1 MKKTAAKGKLPPH
14 VALIILIP
22 VILVLLL
29 LNTGWL
35 QGMVPAV
42 TVYGQSYSALEFRY
56 YFYDAYYDYVNE
68 HAEHLAELGLDV
80 SKALKDQSFD
90 GEQTWQ
96 DHFKAEALTALEED
110 TLLLEAAEEAGY
122 TAQEEVQAACD
133 ARLEELRQYCVDTG
147 LKSLGDYF
155 TSYYDTGM
163 TQDLYLELYSGQIL
177 AESYRK
183 ALEEELGPSEA
194 DVEDYVA
201 ALGTAADYTADLSL
215 AYFEAEARPGVRP
228 AGAAPSGTTPRRWVR
243 PFWTAGPRWGAA
255 RSGSAPWP
263 WPIPGRRRS
272 PRTASGRTW
281 PPMTWRTRWPSGASR
296 GSRRRR
302 DRPAPRGEGLVGR
315 VLPGPGRGRTGDPG
329 QTGSVAGAVRPV
341 ARPAAGR
348 PDHRHPCAGHGHR
361 TVRRQPG

>member
-96 DHFKAEALTALEED
+96 DHFKAEALAALEED

-215 AYFEAEARPGVRP
+215 AYFEAEADRVSGQPEQRQWDNAQTLGEAFLDRWAQVGGGTERFCAMAVAYTRAEEVPQDGVWTDMAADDLEDEVAQWCFQGQP
-228 AGAAPSGTTPRRWVR
+228 AVGETALLQGEKGWWAVCYLGQGEDARAIQARQDLWQARYDQWRAQRQADRTTA
-243 PFWTAGPRWGAA
+243 THALGMAIA
-255 RSGSAPWP
+255 
-263 WPIPGRRRS
+263 
-272 PRTASGRTW
+272 
-281 PPMTWRTRWPSGASR
+281 
-296 GSRRRR
+296 
-302 DRPAPRGEGLVGR
+302 L
-315 VLPGPGRGRTGDPG
+315 
-329 QTGSVAGAVRPV
+329 
-341 ARPAAGR
+341 
-348 PDHRHPCAGHGHR
+348 
-361 TVRRQPG
+361 

>member
-122 TAQEEVQAACD
+122 TAQEEVQAG
-133 ARLEELRQYCVDTG
+133 LR
-147 LKSLGDYF
+147 
-155 TSYYDTGM
+155 
-163 TQDLYLELYSGQIL
+163 
-177 AESYRK
+177 
-183 ALEEELGPSEA
+183 
-194 DVEDYVA
+194 
-201 ALGTAADYTADLSL
+201 
-215 AYFEAEARPGVRP
+215 RP
-228 AGAAPSGTTPRRWVR
+228 AGGAAP
-243 PFWTAGPRWGAA
+243 
-255 RSGSAPWP
+255 
-263 WPIPGRRRS
+263 
-272 PRTASGRTW
+272 
-281 PPMTWRTRWPSGASR
+281 
-296 GSRRRR
+296 
-302 DRPAPRGEGLVGR
+302 
-315 VLPGPGRGRTGDPG
+315 VLR
-329 QTGSVAGAVRPV
+329 
-341 ARPAAGR
+341 
-348 PDHRHPCAGHGHR
+348 GHR
-361 TVRRQPG
+361 AEEPGGLFHLLL